1 MKLADADRKKLPSLL
16 DELAGAVEELLHSGL
31 TTASEATRHTLNVAF
46 QEASRM
52 RLLRLGSTLRVA
64 SEELGRFTRNEAEF
78 SRKRLT
84 FFLNRAWLLSHG
96 LARAL
101 REKNEADFERLLWV
115 PASTPVERLEVVVLG
130 VVKKIIAGAV
140 VTFEF
145 RLRTVKAAGNIP
157 AGQRLIW
164 ARVEPIKPGS
174 NIPAEALLH
183 LPQKQKFKP
192 IELLGGKVAVIEN
205 AAVALDEHGGG
216 RISLGDQSTVKLGS
230 AFTDWT
236 PFQRWD
242 AAAALARIG
251 KHQPSPLDLEVELQE
266 EVVLHD
272 WQIGSPT
279 QRDDGATIFPILV
292 KETTFDA
299 IASPGAEGKALKKS
313 LEELRKKKT
322 RPPLFGL
329 MHYEMCRLMLQP
341 LAVFGKTGPEYL
353 TLSDEKLD
361 RKELLKAL
369 NLTS

>member
-16 DELAGAVEELLHSGL
+16 DELASAVEELLLSGL
-31 TTASEATRHTLNVAF
+31 TTASEATRQTLTVAF

-64 SEELGRFTRNEAEF
+64 SEELGRFTRNEADF

-101 REKNEADFERLLWV
+101 REKNEAEFERLLWV
-115 PASTPVERLEVVVLG
+115 PASTPVERLEVVTLG
-130 VVKKIIAGAV
+130 VAKKIIAGTV

-145 RLRTVKAAGNIP
+145 RMRTVSAVPNIP
-157 AGQRLIW
+157 TGQRLIW

-174 NIPAEALLH
+174 TIPPEALVH

-192 IELLGGKVAVIEN
+192 IELLQGKVAVIEK
-205 AAVALDEHGGG
+205 AAVSLDEYGG
-216 RISLGDQSTVKLGS
+216 RISLGDQSSVKLGS
-230 AFTDWT
+230 PFTDWKR
-236 PFQRWD
+236 FQQWN
-242 AAAALARIG
+242 AAAALARMD

-266 EVVLHD
+266 EVVLPE
-272 WQIGSPT
+272 WEIGSPV
-279 QRDDGATIFPILV
+279 QRDDGAAVFPITVNQITL
-292 KETTFDA
+292 DA
-299 IASPGAEGKALKKS
+299 IASPGVEGKALKKS
-313 LEELRKKKT
+313 LEDLRKKKA

-329 MHYEMCRLMLQP
+329 LHYEMCRLVLQP
-341 LAVFGKTGPEYL
+341 LAVFGKNGPEYL

-361 RKELLKAL
+361 RKELLKGL
-369 NLTS
+369 NLTG